1 MPRNWGVIFVV
12 DRRLL
17 IKNRLIYM
25 NLKKCIL
32 ILALLVPMA
41 ARAQY
46 RGEERPVTDTT
57 LVLTLDDALK
67 IALSENVSVKVADM
81 EVERTKYARKGS
93 YGQLFPQISAS
104 GMYSYAIQKQKVY
117 FGSDSEDEG
126 SGGGGG
132 MAGMMAGMME
142 PIMYYIQQLYAATST
157 PFVPYVSPVKP
168 QEESSSGDDAIEM
181 GRRNQVSLG
190 LSASM
195 PLVNLQLWES
205 LRLTGDQVELAVE
218 QARESRLGTVTSVKQ
233 AYYSV
238 LMAKAS
244 YEVYNAVYENA
255 VENCKLTERR
265 HHVQKASDMDL
276 SRAQANVAAAIPN
289 LYNAENSI
297 TLALWQLK
305 AVMGLD
311 LDRAI
316 DVAGRLEDYAQH
328 MFYDLNEGS
337 EASLDRN
344 SQMRQLATQA
354 EMLAKQIRM
363 QQYAYVPSL
372 SMQLSYNYYT
382 QSDKFNLSQWK
393 WLPSSTL
400 VFNLSIPIFS
410 GGQRYH
416 AIKQTRVQ
424 ASELEL
430 QRVNAER
437 QLRIG
442 IRQSLSTMET
452 SMRSYDAARE
462 ALKSAE
468 KAYDV
473 AAKSYEV
480 GRSTLTDLNNTELT
494 LTQTRLQ
501 ALQAVYNFVNA
512 KAGLEQTLG
521 YDFTDETATLE
532 NE

>member
-1 MPRNWGVIFVV
+1 MCI
-12 DRRLL
+12 
-17 IKNRLIYM
+17 
-25 NLKKCIL
+25 KKCFL
-32 ILALLVPMA
+32 LLVLLLPLA
-41 ARAQY
+41 AQAQFNSK
-46 RGEERPVTDTT
+46 ERPAGDTT

-81 EVERTKYARKGS
+81 EVQRNEYARKGA
-93 YGQLFPQISAS
+93 YGALFPQISAS
-104 GMYSYAIQKQKVY
+104 GMYSYAIQKQKVF
-117 FGSDSEDEG
+117 FGSDDDSEG
-126 SGGGGG
+126 SSGGGGG
-132 MAGMMAGMME
+132 MASMFMSAFE
-142 PIMYYIQQLYAATST
+142 PIMYYIQQLYAVTGT
-157 PFVPYVSPVKP
+157 PFVPYIAPAK
-168 QEESSSGDDAIEM
+168 EETTSSSSDPIEM
-181 GRRNQVSLG
+181 GRRNQVTFG
-190 LSASM
+190 LSAAM
-195 PLVNLQLWES
+195 PLVNVQLWES

-233 AYYSV
+233 AFFSV

-244 YEVYNAVYENA
+244 YDVYNAVYENA
-255 VENCKLTERR
+255 VENFKLTQMRYNA
-265 HHVQKASDMDL
+265 QKASEMDL
-276 SRAQANVAAAIPN
+276 ARAQSSVAAAVPN

-297 TLALWQLK
+297 SLALWQLK
-305 AVMGLD
+305 AVMGVD
-311 LDRAI
+311 LDMDI
-316 DVAGRLEDYAQH
+316 DVAGALEDYASH
-328 MFYDLNEGS
+328 MFYDVNEGQ

-363 QQYAYVPSL
+363 QQYAYLPSL
-372 SMQLSYNYYT
+372 SMQVSYNYYT

-400 VFNLSIPIFS
+400 VFSLSIPIFS

-416 AIKQTRVQ
+416 AVKQARVQ
-424 ASELEL
+424 AAELDL

-452 SMRSYDAARE
+452 SMRSYDSAKE

-468 KAYDV
+468 KAYDI
-473 AAKSYEV
+473 AAKSYQV

-494 LTQTRLQ
+494 LTQTKLQ

-521 YDFTDETATLE
+521 YDFTDEAATLE
-532 NE
+532 K